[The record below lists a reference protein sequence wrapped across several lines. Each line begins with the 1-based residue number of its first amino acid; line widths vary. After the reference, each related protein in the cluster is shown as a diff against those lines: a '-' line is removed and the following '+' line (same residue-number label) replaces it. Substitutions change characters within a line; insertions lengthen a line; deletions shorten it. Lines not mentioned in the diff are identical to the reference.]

1 MSESLWVGILLLA
14 SWASLPIIMVYA
26 NSVFDHDV
34 VRDGEEPGQH

>member
-1 MSESLWVGILLLA
+1 MNESLWVGILLLA

-34 VRDGEEPGQH
+34 VRDGEEAGHH